1 MRSFDDAA
9 KTSGFVTLPAPLLEQ
24 ILESQNLRVKDESGV
39 FTALVR
45 WVDAQP
51 QQPPHDVTESLMK
64 CVRFSLMSAS
74 FLEETVETSPLVRQH
89 AFVVMQAH
97 REALKEARTLR
108 TYRRS
113 QLRFEDLK
121 VGMKVRVM
129 DDLEYVKVECDALAP
144 GANEAVTWIDEMQAY
159 LGKAATIHS
168 VHDAET
174 WDEMRCAE
182 IQLDDPN
189 EVEDGDSST
198 FYLFPFHVL
207 ERV

>member
-1 MRSFDDAA
+1 
-9 KTSGFVTLPAPLLEQ
+9 
-24 ILESQNLRVKDESGV
+24 
-39 FTALVR
+39 
-45 WVDAQP
+45 
-51 QQPPHDVTESLMK
+51 
-64 CVRFSLMSAS
+64 
-74 FLEETVETSPLVRQH
+74 
-89 AFVVMQAH
+89 
-97 REALKEARTLR
+97 
-108 TYRRS
+108 
-113 QLRFEDLK
+113 
-121 VGMKVRVM
+121 M

-189 EVEDGDSST
+189 EVEDGDTST